1 MRTYFSSAL
10 DCSVNGVSLTGLDSS
25 IFVEDISEEISV
37 MADTSR
43 RPVSGLRVLGI
54 GRDTLTVKITVY
66 IKSGRIAGPRPDPY
80 TEERYTVLQKIL
92 AWAADGYLTVSY
104 RANQRLYAY
113 CTKPPS
119 FSILSPQDRLEMTF
133 TAYDDAAW
141 ESTLLST
148 ETGTAV
154 LDDEVATLS
163 LTLTPGGTKDCY
175 LEAEIVCPIGT
186 TYVTIT
192 VNGKFITLSSLFC
205 AEETTITIGR
215 DRHHRITISDGTNS
229 LLGYRSA
236 ESADDLML
244 TAGAANAISFES
256 DAACSVTFKA
266 RGLYR

>member
-104 RANQRLYAY
+104 RNNQRLYAY

-119 FSILSPQDRLEMTF
+119 FSILTPQTRIELAF
-133 TAYDDAAW
+133 TAYDDAVW
-141 ESTLLST
+141 ESTLYT
-148 ETGTAV
+148 EETGTAV
-154 LDDEVATLS
+154 IDDEVADLTVS
-163 LTLTPGGTKDCY
+163 LTPTGTENPY
-175 LEAEIVCPIGT
+175 LEAEIVCPSGT
-186 TYVTIT
+186 TYVKIT
-192 VNGKFITLSSLFC
+192 VGGQFILLSSLVI
-205 AEETTITIGR
+205 ESETTITIGR
-215 DRHHRITISDGTNS
+215 DEHHRITISDGTHS

-236 ESADDLML
+236 ESADDLIL

-256 DAACSVTFKA
+256 DAACSVTFKT